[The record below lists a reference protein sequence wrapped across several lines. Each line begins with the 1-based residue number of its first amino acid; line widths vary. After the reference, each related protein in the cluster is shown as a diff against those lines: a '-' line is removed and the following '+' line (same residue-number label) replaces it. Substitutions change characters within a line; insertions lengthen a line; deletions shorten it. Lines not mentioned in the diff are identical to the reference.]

1 MPAAEQPSSWPEV
14 LAHLRTLDGLFVTD
28 RDQRIVYWSPSAERL
43 LGVSA
48 GAVVGRSCF
57 DVLVGTDY
65 AGHPFCREDCPIAS
79 NAAKGR
85 PVRDY
90 EVTVQTTAGDRK
102 LINNSVVLWPQD
114 SGPAV
119 VHLFRE
125 VRSPARLLATRARAR
140 KRTPARPEDPATP
153 LSRRETEALRLAAAG
168 LKTADIAA
176 AMGVSFF
183 TARNQIAS
191 VVRKLNARNRTE
203 AVSRATESGIL

>member
-1 MPAAEQPSSWPEV
+1 MTAAEQPSSWPEV

-28 RDQRIVYWSPSAERL
+28 RNQRIVYWSPSAERL
-43 LGVSA
+43 LGVA
-48 GAVVGRSCF
+48 ADTVVGRSCF

-114 SGPAV
+114 GGPAV

-125 VRSPARLLATRARAR
+125 VRSQARMLPARARAR
-140 KRTPARPEDPATP
+140 KRAPARPEDPATP

-183 TARNQIAS
+183 TARNQLAS